1 MSRIFNEI
9 LIISLRISSFI
20 MIKEEMNMIL
30 RNVPRN
36 NFEQD
41 MKEAAKIMRK
51 ILDNEKKA
59 IREIERIIE

>member
-1 MSRIFNEI
+1 
-9 LIISLRISSFI
+9 
-20 MIKEEMNMIL
+20 MNMIL

-59 IREIERIIE
+59 IRELERIIE